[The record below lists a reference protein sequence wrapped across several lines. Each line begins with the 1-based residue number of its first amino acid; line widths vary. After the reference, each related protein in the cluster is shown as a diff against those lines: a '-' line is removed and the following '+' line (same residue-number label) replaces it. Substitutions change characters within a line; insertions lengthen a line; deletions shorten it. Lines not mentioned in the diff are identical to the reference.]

1 MKFENVEEAKQTI
14 EEAEKYIRENDITIE
29 DIKRSTVFKSKVS
42 DMIVI
47 PLEIPYLK
55 DYDQYIFLGNCNNA
69 NMTYSDKPQ
78 SAKDIIK
85 WLKDMDYKKTN
96 MKLGIVEFTY
106 D

>member
-1 MKFENVEEAKQTI
+1 MKFENVEETKQII
-14 EEAEKYIRENDITIE
+14 EEASKYINENDITIE
-29 DIKRSTVFKSKVS
+29 DIKRSTVFKSKS
-42 DMIVI
+42 NNMIII
-47 PLEIPYLK
+47 PLQIEYIK
-55 DYDQYIFLGNCNNA
+55 GHGQYILLGNCNNV

-78 SAKDIIK
+78 SAIDIIK